1 MKSARHETF
10 GALTDELIQTGRPA
24 GASATEFA
32 AELAVARRLRETAP
46 AGIADPEYLASLRDE
61 LRVKAEARSRTHTGQ
76 VRCAALD
83 TPFGL
88 LAFAYQSGSVIYC
101 ARLDAF
107 DAGGASIGRANGVQA
122 AMEVFARAAARDI
135 GVLPE
140 RDERLPLQLERAILR
155 QLAGRGHAPVDLSR
169 VPQFQRR
176 VLEKTAEI
184 PRGEV
189 RPYGWIASEIGVPG
203 ATRAVG
209 TALGHN
215 PIPFLIPCHRVVRSD
230 GSIGEYS
237 GGGPAVKERV
247 LAIEGAPV
255 VEMLE
260 ASKSRRRFMGSRTTH
275 IVCYPSCH
283 AARRI
288 RDEHRIAFASLAQA
302 RDDGYRPCAL
312 CRPT

>member
-10 GALTDELIQTGRPA
+10 AALTDELLSDRLPG
-24 GASATEFA
+24 GAAPGFA
-32 AELAVARRLRETAP
+32 AELVIAQRLRDTAT
-46 AGIADPEYLASLRDE
+46 AGVPDPEYLVSLRDE
-61 LRVKAEARSRTHTGQ
+61 LRLKAEARSQAQPGL

-83 TPFGL
+83 TPFGP
-88 LAFAYQSGSVIYC
+88 LAFAYRNGSVIYC
-101 ARLDAF
+101 ARLDSI
-107 DAGGASIGRANGVQA
+107 DRGASSRSPVDVQA
-122 AMEVFARAAARDI
+122 AMEVFARATARDT
-135 GVLPE
+135 GVWPE
-140 RDERLPLQLERAILR
+140 RDERLPMHLERAILR
-155 QLAGRGHAPVDLSR
+155 QFAGRGRAPVDLSR
-169 VPQFQRR
+169 LPQFQRR

-189 RPYGWIASEIGVPG
+189 RPYGWIASEIGAPG

-230 GSIGEYS
+230 GSLGEYS
-237 GGGPAVKERV
+237 GGGPAIKERV

-255 VEMLE
+255 AEML
-260 ASKSRRRFMGSRTTH
+260 ATTRSRRRFLGSNTTH
-275 IVCYPSCH
+275 VVCYPSCR

-288 RDEHRIAFASLAQA
+288 HDEHRIAFANLAQA
-302 RDDGYRPCAL
+302 RGAGYRPCAL